1 MSNVRNGGTTGEFAV
16 PVAGGTTREVVVSAG
31 RSDGNVQ
38 AVVMALRIIETLA
51 ASPGEVGLTELARM
65 LGTTKTRVFR
75 HLRTLVRCGY
85 VAQDLVTEKYRSGS
99 ALIALGQAASDN
111 LDVLAL
117 ARPVMR
123 RLREQLG
130 HTVMLSLLQDDAMTV
145 VEVMAAELAPRRGR
159 VLELNST
166 AQGKVAMAFGPEH
179 LLERV
184 LREPSARLPQTR
196 YTLTRVRDVRGA
208 VVAVRKQGWATAP
221 QEGRLGLNTLAAP
234 IFDKR
239 RAYLGTL
246 SLLDLIDV
254 LPATPK
260 KAQVTA
266 LVTAAG
272 EISAALG
279 YRA

>member
-1 MSNVRNGGTTGEFAV
+1 MSNARNSHVATVASGGGS
-16 PVAGGTTREVVVSAG
+16 RETPP
-31 RSDGNVQ
+31 SDGKSDGSVQ

-51 ASPGEVGLTELARM
+51 ASPGEVGLTELARV

-85 VAQDLVTEKYRSGS
+85 VAQDVVTEKYRSGS

-123 RLREQLG
+123 GLREQLG
-130 HTVMLSLLQDDAMTV
+130 HTVMLSLLQGDDLTV
-145 VEVMAAELAPRRGR
+145 MEVMAAELAPQRGR

-179 LLERV
+179 LFERV
-184 LREPSARLPQTR
+184 LREPSARQPQTR
-196 YTLTRVRDVRGA
+196 YTLTRVRDVRSA
-208 VVAVRKQGWATAP
+208 VAAVRKQGWATAP
-221 QEGRLGLNTLAAP
+221 QEARLGLNTLAAP
-234 IFDKR
+234 LFDKR
-239 RAYLGTL
+239 RAFLGTL

-266 LVTAAG
+266 LVAAAG

-279 YRA
+279 HRA

>member
-1 MSNVRNGGTTGEFAV
+1 MSNARNSHVATVASGGGS
-16 PVAGGTTREVVVSAG
+16 RETPP
-31 RSDGNVQ
+31 SDGKSDGSVQ

-51 ASPGEVGLTELARM
+51 ASPGEVGLTELARV

-85 VAQDLVTEKYRSGS
+85 VAQDVVTEKYRSGS

-123 RLREQLG
+123 GLREQLG
-130 HTVMLSLLQDDAMTV
+130 HTVMLSLLQGDDLTV
-145 VEVMAAELAPRRGR
+145 IEVMAAELAPQRGR

-179 LLERV
+179 LFERV
-184 LREPSARLPQTR
+184 LREPSARQPQTR
-196 YTLTRVRDVRGA
+196 YTLTRVRDVRSA
-208 VVAVRKQGWATAP
+208 VAAVRKQGWATAP
-221 QEGRLGLNTLAAP
+221 QEARLGLNTLAAP

-239 RAYLGTL
+239 RAFLGTL

-266 LVTAAG
+266 LVAAAG

-279 YRA
+279 HRA

>member
-1 MSNVRNGGTTGEFAV
+1 MSNARHNSIVVAAPPGTARDVRSS
-16 PVAGGTTREVVVSAG
+16 AGG
-31 RSDGNVQ
+31 SDGSVQ

-51 ASPGEVGLTELARM
+51 ATPGEVGLTELARM
-65 LGTTKTRVFR
+65 LDTTKTRVFR

-99 ALIALGQAASDN
+99 ALIALGQAAADN
-111 LDVLAL
+111 LDVLSQ

-123 RLREQLG
+123 QLRAQLG
-130 HTVMLSLLQDDAMTV
+130 HTVMLSLLQDNDLTV
-145 VEVMAAELAPRRGR
+145 VEVIAAELAPQRGM
-159 VLELNST
+159 VLDLNST
-166 AQGKVAMAFGPEH
+166 AQGKVAMAFGPDQ
-179 LLERV
+179 LLEHV
-184 LREPSARLPQTR
+184 LRDPLARLPQTR
-196 YTLTRVRDVRGA
+196 YTLTRVRDVRSA
-208 VVAVRKQGWATAP
+208 VAAARKQGWATAP

-234 IFDKR
+234 VFDKR
-239 RAYLGTL
+239 RALLGTL

-260 KAQVTA
+260 KAQITA

-279 YRA
+279 YRV